1 MKTIFLLIT
10 SVVISYHSFSQNQN
24 SIIKTQAMEM
34 ARSLIKKDY
43 PAFIKYMHPQVIELA
58 GGNDKLIARMDTMNS
73 VAAQYG
79 AEIKRVVI
87 GNPGA
92 IVKHNNELQVTI
104 PQITE
109 MKTGFG
115 NLVLE
120 STLIAISNNKGKD
133 WYFIDTSVYNVDNV
147 RKALPNLSPSLVIPP
162 AKPPKFT
169 PAQ

>member
-1 MKTIFLLIT
+1 MKNIFLLVT
-10 SVVISYHSFSQNQN
+10 SVVIAGTSFSQNQN
-24 SIIKTQAMEM
+24 SIIKAQAMDM
-34 ARSLIKKDY
+34 ARALIKKDY
-43 PAFIKYMHPQVIELA
+43 PAFIKYMHPQVIQLA
-58 GGNDKLIARMDTMNS
+58 GGNDKLIARMDTVNA

-87 GNPGA
+87 GNPGI
-92 IVKHNNELQVTI
+92 IVNHNKEMQVTI

-120 STLIAISNNKGKD
+120 STLIAISADKGKS
-133 WYFIDTSVYNVDNV
+133 WYFIDTSVYNAENI
-147 RKALPNLSPSLVIPP
+147 KQALPNLSPALVIPP